1 MTNAVP
7 QLYGEMTS
15 LYRQYRG
22 LGFNRKEAR
31 AKATADLQ
39 ERYKRDGKILKL
51 ILTLLPYLLF
61 LL

>member
-1 MTNAVP
+1 MTKTVP
-7 QLYGEMTS
+7 QLYGEMKS

-22 LGFNRKEAR
+22 LGFDRTEAR
-31 AKATADLQ
+31 AKATADMR